1 MAILAYGINYRT
13 APIGLRERVAL
24 PQEALGIALTDA
36 VRSIPSLT
44 ETAILSTCNRTE
56 LHCAIDPAEE
66 PRLVEW
72 LAERRA
78 APLDEIRN
86 AAYSHWDQDAAR
98 HLIRVAAGLDSQ
110 VLGEPQIMG
119 QVKSAYELARNLGTL
134 GTELHLLSQV
144 SLNAA
149 KRVRTDTG
157 IGRNPISIAYAAVAM
172 AKRIFTNLDSKA
184 ALLIGAGDNIQ
195 RVAEHLQEQRIGA
208 LAIANR
214 TLAHAETL
222 AARFDAAPMQ
232 LTQVAQALH
241 KYDILIASTGSAI
254 PLIGKG
260 AVEAAIRK
268 RRRRPI
274 FMADIAVPRD
284 VEPEVAEL
292 PDVYLYSIDDLTEI
306 VEDSRRQ
313 RRTAAES
320 AQPLIDEAAARY
332 GRERRIRQSQR
343 LLRRLRESAQD
354 AQLAELE
361 KAQRN
366 LNRGAD
372 PAQVVAELSHNLT
385 NKLLHRPTSA
395 IRQASAEG
403 RADLLEAL
411 KSLYQL
417 D

>member
-24 PQEALGIALTDA
+24 PEEALGAALTDA

-44 ETAILSTCNRTE
+44 EAAILSTCNRTE

-72 LAERRA
+72 LAARRA

-119 QVKSAYELARNLGTL
+119 QVKSAYELARNLGAL

-172 AKRIFTNLDSKA
+172 AKRIFTDLSRKA

-195 RVAEHLQEQRIGA
+195 RVAERLQEQRIGS

-241 KYDILIASTGSAI
+241 KYDILIASTGSSI

-268 RRRRPI
+268 RRRKPI
-274 FMADIAVPRD
+274 FIADIAVPRD
-284 VEPEVAEL
+284 LEPEVAEL
-292 PDVYLYSIDDLTEI
+292 PDVYLYSIDDLTDI
-306 VEDSRRQ
+306 VEDNRRQ
-313 RRTAAES
+313 RRSAAES
-320 AQPLIDEAAARY
+320 AQPLIDEAVARY
-332 GRERRIRQSQR
+332 VRERRIRQSQR
-343 LLRRLRESAQD
+343 LLRQLRESAQD

-361 KAQRN
+361 KAKRN
-366 LNRGAD
+366 LNKGAD
-372 PAQVVAELSHNLT
+372 PAQVVAELSQNLT

-395 IRQASAEG
+395 MRQASAEG

>member
-1 MAILAYGINYRT
+1 MAILAYGINHRT

-24 PQEALGIALTDA
+24 PEEALGAALTDA
-36 VRSIPSLT
+36 VRSIPSLR
-44 ETAILSTCNRTE
+44 EAAILSTCNRTE

-66 PRLVEW
+66 SRLAEW
-72 LAERRA
+72 LAARRA

-119 QVKSAYELARNLGTL
+119 QVKSAYELARNLGAL

-172 AKRIFTNLDSKA
+172 AKRIFTDLSRKA

-214 TLAHAETL
+214 TLAHAEAL

-241 KYDILIASTGSAI
+241 KYDILIASTGSSM

-268 RRRRPI
+268 RRRKPI
-274 FMADIAVPRD
+274 FIADIAVPRD
-284 VEPEVAEL
+284 LEPEVAEL
-292 PDVYLYSIDDLTEI
+292 PDVYLYSIDDLTDI
-306 VEDSRRQ
+306 VEDNRRQ
-313 RRTAAES
+313 RRSAAES
-320 AQPLIDEAAARY
+320 AQPLIDEAVARY
-332 GRERRIRQSQR
+332 VRERRIRQSQR
-343 LLRRLRESAQD
+343 LLRQLRESAQD

-361 KAQRN
+361 KAKRN
-366 LNRGAD
+366 LNKGAD
-372 PAQVVAELSHNLT
+372 PAQVVAELSQNLT

-395 IRQASAEG
+395 MRQASAEG